1 VDALAEGAFDL
12 VSKPGAGG
20 GLTAFTAELEEKVA
34 AAVHSRRRR
43 PLSAPR
49 AVRTRGPLTASAA
62 VPPARRRR
70 TPSRRA
76 AAGRLVL
83 IASSTG
89 GPRALG
95 ELIPLLPCPLGAG
108 GVIVQHMPPGFTNS
122 LAARLDRASALT
134 VVEATGGETI
144 SPERMLLAPGGSH
157 LRLGADRRARLSDD
171 PPVGALRPRAD
182 LTIKDAAAL
191 YGDAL
196 LLVVLTGM
204 GRDGTEGA
212 KAVKAAGGRVLAE
225 AESTCTVFGMPRSVI
240 EARLAD
246 AVLPLHE
253 LPAAIAQ
260 EAYA

>member
-1 VDALAEGAFDL
+1 R
-12 VSKPGAGG
+12 PH
-20 GLTAFTAELEEKVA
+20 A
-34 AAVHSRRRR
+34 APAARR
-43 PLSAPR
+43 PR
-49 AVRTRGPLTASAA
+49 K
-62 VPPARRRR
+62 
-70 TPSRRA
+70 PSRRSGR
-76 AAGRLVL
+76 GRLVL

-95 ELIPLLPCPLGAG
+95 ELIPRLPSPLGAG
-108 GVIVQHMPPGFTNS
+108 GLIVQHMPPGFTNS

-134 VVEATGGETI
+134 VVEAAGGEAIRPDTI
-144 SPERMLLAPGGSH
+144 LLAPGGSH
-157 LRLGADRRARLSDD
+157 LRLGADRRARLSDE

-182 LTIKDAAAL
+182 LTIEDAAAL

-204 GRDGTEGA
+204 GRDGTAGA

-225 AESTCTVFGMPRSVI
+225 AESTCTVYGMPRSVI

-246 AVLPLHE
+246 VVLPLDE
-253 LPAAIAQ
+253 LSAAIAE